1 MSCISN
7 NTLLQRRCTSSTV
20 FWTLAILREDCH
32 NICSDNTIWCQL
44 RFETVIDHLFF
55 STRVDL
61 LLLPSRCLLTCASN
75 FRTSRV
81 AFRNSLSNIHVFFQC
96 ILYLQSLLV
105 HLLSTI
111 LMISQFSLFC
121 DESCWFFRSENG
133 EVTMIMLKK
142 MTVAA
147 AS

>member
-1 MSCISN
+1 VSCISN

-44 RFETVIDHLFF
+44 RFETVINHLFF

-121 DESCWFFRSENG
+121 DESCWFFRSEND

>member
-1 MSCISN
+1 VSCISN